1 MHWNKEQL
9 QKALCLYGV
18 TDSGHLHGRNLE
30 DVVADAI
37 QGGVSC
43 IQIREKHLAPEAFLE
58 RAKKVQT
65 VCKKAGVPFL
75 INDDVELAKMLDADG
90 VHVGQ
95 QDMAAEKARQIQGK
109 DKIIGV
115 SARTVEQALAAERA
129 GADYLGVG
137 AAFVTSTKADAVPVQ
152 KETIGEIC
160 RAVSI
165 PVVAIGGIR
174 QENLLQLQHTGIAGV
189 AVVSAVFS
197 AEDAMESAKTL
208 RALAELL

>member
-95 QDMAAEKARQIQGK
+95 QDMAAEKARQILGK

-208 RALAELL
+208 RALAEQL

>member
-58 RAKKVQT
+58 RAKKVQA

-95 QDMAAEKARQIQGK
+95 QDMAAEKARQILGK

-208 RALAELL
+208 RALAEQL